1 MSGNVACVR
10 THALLAK
17 IIFLFFALYWH
28 PCFKSLFS
36 RTFFENEERNVMEIN
51 RNRKRKIKK
60 ELRLTPKEN
69 DILSKRIKKSGYE
82 TFQAF
87 AYQMLFDGEIYFQ
100 DFSEL
105 NDLHYEVSKLG
116 NNVNQ
121 LAKAANIYKQ
131 VSPNDVQE
139 LTDEIERLTDL
150 LEEKLN
156 HLTKKRRE

>member
-1 MSGNVACVR
+1 MEDSKNRYRKVQ
-10 THALLAK
+10 K
-17 IIFLFFALYWH
+17 I
-28 PCFKSLFS
+28 
-36 RTFFENEERNVMEIN
+36 
-51 RNRKRKIKK
+51 
-60 ELRLTPKEN
+60 LRLTDREN

-105 NDLHYEVSKLG
+105 NDLHYEISKLG

-131 VSPNDVQE
+131 VSPDDVQE
-139 LTDEIERLTDL
+139 LTDEIERLSNL

>member
-1 MSGNVACVR
+1 MQKNR
-10 THALLAK
+10 H
-17 IIFLFFALYWH
+17 
-28 PCFKSLFS
+28 
-36 RTFFENEERNVMEIN
+36 RTFQ
-51 RNRKRKIKK
+51 KR
-60 ELRLTPKEN
+60 LSLTSKEN
-69 DILSKRIKKSGYE
+69 DVLSKRIKKSGYE

-87 AYQMLFDGEIYFQ
+87 AYQMLFNGEIYFQ

-131 VSPNDVQE
+131 VSPDDVQE
-139 LTDEIERLTDL
+139 LTDEIERLSNL

>member
-1 MSGNVACVR
+1 MGDDKKRVR
-10 THALLAK
+10 T
-17 IIFLFFALYWH
+17 IRRTI
-28 PCFKSLFS
+28 SLT
-36 RTFFENEERNVMEIN
+36 R
-51 RNRKRKIKK
+51 
-60 ELRLTPKEN
+60 KEN

-131 VSPNDVQE
+131 VSPDDVQE